1 MTTHV
6 FLNEKPYK
14 FSLDFHVTVTG
25 RTPDQIRTEALDAAH
40 DFFGPSAEET
50 GLVVLSADVVI
61 DEQHQYKGTVVIRQA
76 TE

>member
-6 FLNEKPYK
+6 FLNDRPYT
-14 FSLDFHVTVTG
+14 FSLDFHVTVMG
-25 RTPDQIRTEALDAAH
+25 RTPDEIRTEALGAAR

-50 GLVVLSADVVI
+50 GLVVLSADVEM